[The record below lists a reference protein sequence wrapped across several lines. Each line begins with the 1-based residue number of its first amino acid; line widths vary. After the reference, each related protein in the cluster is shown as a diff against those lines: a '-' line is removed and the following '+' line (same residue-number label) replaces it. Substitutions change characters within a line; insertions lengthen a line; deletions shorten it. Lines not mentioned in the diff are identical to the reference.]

1 MFLSWQ
7 LNDVWCGW
15 VRGMHHGNVYKS
27 ILNQI
32 LTGLNSEPHQA
43 TRRIDKS
50 WSKNHWLKKV
60 SSFWTQILFKCNR
73 NVSISQA
80 DKTWYSV
87 CTHIICN
94 NNFTCL
100 SVVRVHVS
108 GLPEEVGERRPLS
121 PSPDTRASEFIWE
134 DKSVHPMQWKL
145 NQANSEFVG
154 NWVAIESQRIKQYYY
169 HFLKKNH

>member
-27 ILNQI
+27 ILKQI

-87 CTHIICN
+87 CTHIICK

-108 GLPEEVGERRPLS
+108 GLPEGVGERRPLS
-121 PSPDTRASEFIWE
+121 SSPDIRASVVGLAFVCNLGFIHE
-134 DKSVHPMQWKL
+134 HCKRLMDNASDRPCV
-145 NQANSEFVG
+145 
-154 NWVAIESQRIKQYYY
+154 
-169 HFLKKNH
+169 FLD